1 MNKLQKG
8 FTLIEL
14 VIVIII
20 LGILAAVAVP
30 KFIDL
35 QGDARASTTQGLKA
49 ALESGATL
57 TYSKA
62 AIAGVEKVGSESTL
76 DIDGT
81 DVEILFGYPTAS
93 GIFDAVDLSADDWS
107 PTSAAAGTDSVVI
120 SPTNIASGSAANC
133 SVTYANATSIAR
145 PTITVDTSGC

>member
-1 MNKLQKG
+1 MKKQTG

-20 LGILAAVAVP
+20 LGILAAVAIP

-35 QGDARASTTQGLKA
+35 QSDARISSLKGVKA

-62 AIAGVEKVGSESTL
+62 AIDGQEKSDSKKI
-76 DIDGT
+76 DIDGVKVDT
-81 DVEILFGYPTAS
+81 VYGYPVAGST
-93 GIFDAVDLSADDWS
+93 GIAQVIDLSSGDWASRAADTTLFIYAS
-107 PTSAAAGTDSVVI
+107 SASHTDNTCEVSY
-120 SPTNIASGSAANC
+120 TLGASS
-133 SVTYANATSIAR
+133 SAR
-145 PTITVDTSGC
+145 PTIKVNETGC